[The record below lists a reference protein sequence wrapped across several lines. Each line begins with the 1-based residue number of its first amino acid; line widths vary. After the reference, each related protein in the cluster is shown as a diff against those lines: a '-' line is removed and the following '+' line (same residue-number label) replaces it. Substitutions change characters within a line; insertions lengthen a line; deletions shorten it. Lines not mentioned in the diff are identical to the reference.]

1 MTPKVNKGKR
11 IATGDKTLPPK
22 LVKASRE
29 DKLSVIISKK
39 KNKVVCELMTS
50 LSNKYERLKKILG
63 ELGLNLVIPKT
74 YIVGLHCH
82 TELPEGVKFVNNLVI
97 EELDHG
103 LFLIDT
109 LRDEEIERLDR
120 ETSARVELI
129 NSQKV
134 ADDLKVLQI
143 DTCGMDLVDAATI
156 NAQKIEPT
164 VTLFRVF
171 QTLCKQG
178 DWFSFAK
185 RRAPSPRH
193 LDAAIDVSR
202 PIAGSFNMVDVRR
215 LSAHVIKLKDMPE
228 GVLVLSGLSRVWKS
242 HVCDL
247 VLRVAIEMLWVF
259 MIFSAFL
266 SGPVLRSRRI
276 PIWISKI
283 FYKAKASQKQKASTS
298 GATSSHVAKRTS
310 DDDDDDA
317 CVEIPLITPLRSA
330 VMIPS
335 SGNHGGSFIASAAE
349 GSNTRDSRDTL
360 PHLGMFSMM
369 LFIRTSSLFSDGPY
383 YATYHEDG
391 VAGNCEFT
399 REEWDAPYRPTFGVL
414 TKVVFKDLA
423 ICKTIVDQFPT
434 PVKMVRVENSRFQG
448 YEEKVANM
456 TGFELQVSALKK
468 HVSGLNDKLS
478 FFDASFAKSKENGKE
493 RKRKIKSLTKSL
505 DNCILRWLDFTVQGE
520 LLSLAASTGFKRGLS
535 IHRTKDKFPAVLKKM
550 ISEYAIEPL
559 LVILQLKPEKLV
571 RSTNVPISK
580 DARVSF
586 PIANESTVTPA
597 SKSFELSAN
606 VDLTASV
613 VASEHDEEMV
623 SMFFILDDAVELVGV
638 GSGCV
643 SSGPN
648 DVVVA
653 LSSGEK
659 GDGLTP
665 SSVASKEA
673 AINPSGV

>member
-11 IATGDKTLPPK
+11 IATGDKPLPPK

-29 DKLSVIISKK
+29 AYLDKKEKIKRAEKEAELSKPKIIKVVAGVVHEAEVHMKGGKDFIKHQDAHLKDKLSVIISNK

-82 TELPEGVKFVNNLVI
+82 TELLEGVKFVNNLVI

-103 LFLIDT
+103 LFLIDA
-109 LRDEEIERLDR
+109 LRDEEEMERLDR

-134 ADDLKVLQI
+134 AEDLKVLQI
-143 DTCGMDLVDAATI
+143 DTYGMDPVDAATI
-156 NAQKIEPT
+156 NAQKGNEPFLYTIWDLLHDITVGLSLGPLDLNKVITFEVLCRSLQIEPT

-185 RRAPSPRH
+185 HRAPSPRH
-193 LDAAIDVSR
+193 PD
-202 PIAGSFNMVDVRR
+202 AGSFNMADVHR

-247 VLRVAIEMLWVF
+247 VLWVAMEMDLAVGTP
-259 MIFSAFL
+259 S
-266 SGPVLRSRRI
+266 
-276 PIWISKI
+276 SKI
-283 FYKAKASQKQKASTS
+283 FDKVKASQKQKASTS

-310 DDDDDDA
+310 DDDDDDDDDD

-330 VMIPS
+330 VVIPS
-335 SGNHGGSFIASAAE
+335 SGNH
-349 GSNTRDSRDTL
+349 DSRGKGVMVDDV
-360 PHLGMFSMM
+360 PA
-369 LFIRTSSLFSDGPY
+369 SSGG
-383 YATYHEDG
+383 DG
-391 VAGNCEFT
+391 VVGNCEFT

-434 PVKMVRVENSRFQG
+434 PVKMKFLASDEFSR
-448 YEEKVANM
+448 
-456 TGFELQVSALKK
+456 
-468 HVSGLNDKLS
+468 
-478 FFDASFAKSKENGKE
+478 
-493 RKRKIKSLTKSL
+493 
-505 DNCILRWLDFTVQGE
+505 VQGE
-520 LLSLAASTGFKRGLS
+520 LLSLAASTGFKHGLS
-535 IHRTKDKFPAVLKKM
+535 MHRTKDKFPAVLKKM
-550 ISEYAIEPL
+550 ISEYATEHL
-559 LVILQLKPEKLV
+559 SVILQLEPEKLV
-571 RSTNVPISK
+571 RSANVPISR

-613 VASEHDEEMV
+613 FASEHDEEMV
-623 SMFFILDDAVELVGV
+623 R
-638 GSGCV
+638 SGCV

-653 LSSGEK
+653 LSAGEK

-665 SSVASKEA
+665 SSVASEEA